1 MLKIFL
7 VEDEVVMREGIKNNI
22 DWEKEGFIFAGE
34 ASDGELAFPFIQK
47 IKPDIIIT
55 DIKMPFMDGLALSRL
70 VKAEQPDV
78 KIIILSGY
86 DEFEYAKEA
95 ISIGITDYLVK
106 PVSREKLLEAVRQ
119 VAQVITEEQE
129 QRLFLETFLKERSE
143 NEQLERQRLFNDLI
157 SNQLS
162 VSELLDK
169 GRKQGL
175 DLAAEHYNVVMMKL
189 FPGQEGA
196 EAYSAD
202 MVEVM
207 EKIGEI
213 AQAETEVIL
222 FERGIEGIAILIKAS
237 EEGST
242 AFAAKEFLEKVIKV
256 LEGYPGLS
264 YFAGIGMEV
273 SRLREIHKAYDE
285 ASRAFACRYFM
296 GEKKI
301 IDSGELSDM
310 KMVFHD
316 GINLASLNI
325 GKLDRKIVEKF
336 LGSGSKSEIR
346 HFVDEFLLSVG
357 ETNIDSLLF
366 RQYIVVDIY
375 LTVAAFVEKLGYE
388 SNTLTEKCGDL
399 NHISSVF
406 VNVQTMK
413 DYLYNIL
420 DEAVKLRDMASM
432 RKYSN
437 LLDRAK
443 AYIEENYDKEDI
455 SLNSVAASVNM
466 SPNHFSTIFSQEMG
480 ETFIEYLTSVRMSRA
495 KELLR
500 CSSMKTSE
508 IGYKVGYKDSHYFS
522 YIFKKTQDCTP
533 REFRTKAQ
541 NT

>member
-143 NEQLERQRLFNDLI
+143 NEQVERQRLFNDLI

-169 GRKQGL
+169 GRKLGL
-175 DLAAEHYNVVMMKL
+175 DLAAERYNVVMMKL
-189 FPGQEGA
+189 FPEQDCA
-196 EAYSAD
+196 EVYSAD
-202 MVEVM
+202 MVEAM
-207 EKIGEI
+207 EKIGGM

-222 FERGIEGIAILIKAS
+222 FDRGIEGIAFLIKAS
-237 EEGST
+237 AEGST
-242 AFAAKEFLEKVIKV
+242 AFAAKEFLEKVIKE
-256 LEGYPGLS
+256 LESYPGLS
-264 YFAGIGMEV
+264 HFAGIGMEV
-273 SRLREIHKAYDE
+273 SRLREIYKAYDE

-301 IDSGELSDM
+301 IDSRELSDM
-310 KMVFHD
+310 KMDFHD

-357 ETNIDSLLF
+357 EANIDSLLF
-366 RQYIVVDIY
+366 RQYIIVDIY
-375 LTVAAFVEKLGYE
+375 LTVAAFIERLGYE
-388 SNTLTEKCGDL
+388 SDTLIETCGDL

-406 VNVQTMK
+406 SNVQTTK

-420 DEAVKLRDMASM
+420 DEAIKLRDMASM

-443 AYIEENYDKEDI
+443 SYIEENYDKEDI

-522 YIFKKTQDCTP
+522 YIFKKTQECTP